1 MVCADATYKLI
12 DLKIPLYVL
21 LVEDGNGQSEV
32 AALGLLVNEEK
43 ETLAWFF
50 KKFKELNP
58 ASINTRV
65 FITDK
70 DMKERTVL
78 KSLFPESYMVICLF
92 HTLRTFNREIT
103 CDKLGITPNQRD
115 MSKHVFEKLC
125 YSKNELEYMQI
136 YTDFINSELTP
147 HQVVTYFNKNWH
159 NIREQWVTGL
169 TSESGNFLNSTNN
182 RLESFNSKLKSV
194 IPVYSNLPEFFKKLF
209 IILKCIRSERDHCA
223 MKVIQ
228 KRPTTIFQNVYEE
241 KYYKL
246 LTPYAFNF
254 IKKIYFVQRKRF

>member
-65 FITDK
+65 FITNK

-78 KSLFPESYMVICLF
+78 KNLFPESHLVICLF

-115 MSKHVFEKLC
+115 MSKHIFEKLC
-125 YSKNELEYMQI
+125 YCKNETEYMQI

-147 HQVVTYFNKNWH
+147 HQVVTYFNKNWY

-194 IPVYSNLPEFFKKLF
+194 IPVYSNLPEFFKTLF

-223 MKVIQ
+223 MKVIKDQ
-228 KRPTTIFQNVYEE
+228 QQ
-241 KYYKL
+241 
-246 LTPYAFNF
+246 
-254 IKKIYFVQRKRF
+254 YFKT